1 MYKFEIR
8 KKFVYGL
15 TGNRIKFSEV
25 LASWRL
31 GWPSRGFVDLR
42 FCNRKCNCAIRGAGE
57 LDKSWARTGSRKCW
71 STSTSSCSRP
81 LRNAASLSPSYVA
94 RSRWCWPR
102 TSAASLKIG
111 FDRLLCVESGCWRA
125 EAVSRLRR
133 VSWDSSRATNCCLDL
148 KSKYFNKM
156 KGRIKA

>member
-25 LASWRL
+25 LASWRP

-81 LRNAASLSPSYVA
+81 SSNAASLSPSYVA

-102 TSAASLKIG
+102 TAADLTWSEFRPYGWSRCVPAPLGRGPRNGVTDVVSATVLVNIVG
-111 FDRLLCVESGCWRA
+111 
-125 EAVSRLRR
+125 AVAPTQHIR
-133 VSWDSSRATNCCLDL
+133 
-148 KSKYFNKM
+148 
-156 KGRIKA
+156 